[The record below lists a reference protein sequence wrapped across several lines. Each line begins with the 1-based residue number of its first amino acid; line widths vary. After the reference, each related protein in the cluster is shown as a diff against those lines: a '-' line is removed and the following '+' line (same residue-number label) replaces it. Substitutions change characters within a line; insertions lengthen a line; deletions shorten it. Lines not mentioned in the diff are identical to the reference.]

1 MSRYRITL
9 IVLFILFVVANGAY
23 LHRVPG
29 LLGDEASEGNNVYEL
44 LHEGKNWLTGE
55 QTYIGPLIDFIRMP
69 FIALFGYSVMALRVI
84 TFLTS
89 LILFWLAADVFKK
102 LFGEQPT
109 PWIMA
114 ATFFSPIY
122 LLYQRLGWTITF
134 IPFFA
139 LLMLWI
145 VLRQKRHYAV
155 LAGFIA
161 GIGLSN
167 HILFFPTLIAVAVAL
182 WLGSIKNIR
191 LWLRAWPVLIGFW
204 AGFAMQLTV
213 LLLSPGAS
221 ELKTVV
227 TTFSQRVHDLPLL
240 LPLLISGSSYIAAY
254 TGDALSPLILK
265 LVTTVVVILGVIAL
279 AYVRPRKVVW
289 LWTGALLLQLLM
301 KLVIIDRF
309 TLRYFVPCVLG
320 VWVLA
325 GLGLSVLIK
334 KQAGAVVL
342 ASGLMLASVVLV
354 LIPFLRTGG
363 STADFSL
370 GNRTNSANAFL
381 DTDPLIAC
389 IRGAGSVSSDDIHI
403 FNRLTYFSH
412 GYKDITVPASVTQAQ
427 WIVRYRSNNPT
438 NDAHRELCPNLRHW
452 RVIDKVPTKTSVS
465 REITAPVTNPG
476 A

>member
-1 MSRYRITL
+1 MSRYRIIL
-9 IVLFILFVVANGAY
+9 IVLFLLFIVANGAY

-29 LLGDEASEGNNVYEL
+29 LLGDEASEGDNVYAL
-44 LHEGKNWLTGE
+44 LHEGKSWLTGE
-55 QTYIGPLIDFIRMP
+55 QTYIGPLIDFVRMP
-69 FIALFGYSVMALRVI
+69 FITLFGYSVMALRVI
-84 TFLTS
+84 TFLAS

-102 LFGEQPT
+102 LFGEPAM

-114 ATFFSPIY
+114 TTFFSPIY

-139 LLMLWI
+139 LLILWI

-167 HILFFPTLIAVAVAL
+167 HILFFPTLVAISVAVL
-182 WLGSIKNIR
+182 LGSIKNSR
-191 LWLRAWPVLIGFW
+191 LWLQAWPALIGFW

-213 LLLSPGAS
+213 LFLSPGAS

-240 LPLLISGSSYIAAY
+240 LPLLISGSSYMAAY
-254 TGDALSPLILK
+254 TGHELNLLILK
-265 LVTTVVVILGVIAL
+265 LVTTVIIIFAVIAL
-279 AYVRPRKVVW
+279 AYARPRKVVW
-289 LWTGALLLQLLM
+289 LWAGVLLIQLLI
-301 KLVIIDRF
+301 KLVIIDRY
-309 TLRYFVPCVLG
+309 TLRYFVPSMLG

-325 GLGLSVLIK
+325 GVGASVVFK
-334 KQAGAVVL
+334 KQAGSVVL
-342 ASGLMLASVVLV
+342 ASGLLLASALLV

-370 GNRTNSANAFL
+370 GNRTERAAAFI
-381 DTDPLIAC
+381 DTDPLVAC

-403 FNRLTYFSH
+403 LNRLIYFSH
-412 GYKDITVPASVTQAQ
+412 GYGDISVLASVTQAQ
-427 WIVRYRSNNPT
+427 WIVRYRSNNPM

-452 RVIDKVPTKTSVS
+452 RVIDRVPTKSSVS